1 MEDQEII
8 DTLRRTYEA
17 FSRADFDTAIEMAH
31 PDIEYHAPGG
41 QSVRRGADALRAWM
55 EPDAFEEQQIE
66 PLEFRVH
73 GDKVWVRQHIRA
85 RGAGSGIELE
95 GYLPHEEAAALE
107 AAGLAE

>member
-73 GDKVWVRQHIRA
+73 GDKVWVRQHNGPEERA
-85 RGAGSGIELE
+85 AVSSWTTWAGPSGRS
-95 GYLPHEEAAALE
+95 PTTAC
-107 AAGLAE
+107 